1 VGRVTHCGDAAADWR
16 GALPSTRVDEE
27 ESVSVEEEL
36 EAMTAEP
43 QQVIQFQSC
52 PAREFLR
59 HQRQQNAS
67 SFCLVFCG
75 FIRSGA
81 GE

>member
-27 ESVSVEEEL
+27 ESASVEEEL

-43 QQVIQFQSC
+43 QQVIQFQSLSC
-52 PAREFLR
+52 ERVSEAPKAAKCVKFL
-59 HQRQQNAS
+59 
-67 SFCLVFCG
+67 FG
-75 FIRSGA
+75 FLWVY
-81 GE
+81 

>member
-1 VGRVTHCGDAAADWR
+1 MGRVTHCGDAAADWR

-43 QQVIQFQSC
+43 QLVIQFQFLSC
-52 PAREFLR
+52 ERVSEPPRK
-59 HQRQQNAS
+59 QNVS

-75 FIRSGA
+75 FIY
-81 GE
+81 